1 MKKVFLGTDSGATTS
16 KTSGVWEDGSPISL
30 NLAQSSTNS
39 QLGTRAVVE
48 GWVEG
53 VEKFLAENQLT
64 WPQVEGV
71 GLAMPGPY
79 QAYGVLDRSPNLPA
93 SFAGWNFLEDYSAAL
108 AQKAGRPLLSLI
120 HI

>member
-39 QLGTRAVVE
+39 QLGTRAVVD

-53 VEKFLAENQLT
+53 VEKFLAENPD
-64 WPQVEGV
+64 W
-71 GLAMPGPY
+71 A
-79 QAYGVLDRSPNLPA
+79 
-93 SFAGWNFLEDYSAAL
+93 
-108 AQKAGRPLLSLI
+108 PLRV
-120 HI
+120 